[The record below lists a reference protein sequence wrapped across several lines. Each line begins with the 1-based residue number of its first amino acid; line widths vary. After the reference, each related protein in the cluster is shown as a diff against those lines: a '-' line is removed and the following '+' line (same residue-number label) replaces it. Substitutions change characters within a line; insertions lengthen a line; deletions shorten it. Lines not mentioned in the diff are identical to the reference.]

1 MKVCKI
7 CEKTLSED
15 LFNRNKTKKDGLE
28 IYCKNCSKI
37 KSQKAYEKG
46 KDKYLTRNKQRYL
59 DNREE
64 ILKDSAEY
72 YKKIKSTKPE
82 LLLLRSAKHRAKAG
96 NFPINITIEDIKIP
110 EFCPILKIKLE
121 VSTENATHN
130 SPSLDKIVPELGYVK
145 GNVQVIS
152 NLANTMKWNAT
163 FEQLINFAEWVN
175 KEIKPIN
182 ERKQNETL

>member
-7 CEKTLSED
+7 CQQALSED

-28 IYCKNCSKI
+28 IYCKECSKI
-37 KSQKAYEKG
+37 KSRNAYEKG
-46 KDKYLTRNKQRYL
+46 RDTYLIRNKQRYV
-59 DNREE
+59 DNRED

-72 YKKIKSTKPE
+72 YKKLKITKPE
-82 LLLLRSAKHRAKAG
+82 LLLLRSAKHRAKVG
-96 NFPINITIEDIKIP
+96 NFPIDITIEDIQIP

-121 VSTENATHN
+121 VSTENAAPN
-130 SPSLDKIVPELGYVK
+130 SPSLDKIIPELGYVK

>member
-1 MKVCKI
+1 MELRMKVCKI
-7 CEKTLSED
+7 CEKTLYEE

-28 IYCKNCSKI
+28 IYCKDCSKI

-59 DNREE
+59 ENREE

-72 YKKIKSTKPE
+72 YKKLKSTKPE

-96 NFPINITIEDIKIP
+96 NFPIDITIEDIKIP
-110 EFCPILKIKLE
+110 EFCPILKMKLE
-121 VSTENATHN
+121 VSTENAAHN
-130 SPSLDKIVPELGYVK
+130 SPSLDKIIPELGYIK

-182 ERKQNETL
+182 ERKL

>member
-7 CEKTLSED
+7 CEKTLYEE

-28 IYCKNCSKI
+28 IYCKDCSKI

-46 KDKYLTRNKQRYL
+46 KDKYLARNKQRYL

-72 YKKIKSTKPE
+72 YKKLKSTKPE

-96 NFPINITIEDIKIP
+96 NFPIDITIEDIKIP

-121 VSTENATHN
+121 VSIENAAYN
-130 SPSLDKIVPELGYVK
+130 SPSLDKIIPELGYIK

-182 ERKQNETL
+182 ERNLCKN